1 MNQDLREAGPL
12 APGRDDSVSGPKD
25 DASLA
30 APPGLSVAAAAS
42 LIKPKLRGVLH
53 MINTPLALIGG
64 LLLLILADDPLVRV
78 GCAVWTLTAVL
89 LFGHSAVYHRG
100 RWTEK
105 VEAVLRRVDHSNIA
119 VFIAGTYTPL
129 ALALLEGTSRVV
141 LLSVIWGCALA
152 EVLFRTFWLGAPRW
166 LYVALYIAMGWA
178 AVAWLPQLWA
188 SGGPLVIALI
198 GAGGLVYTAGAVVY
212 ALKRPNPSPTWFGFH
227 EIFHSCTVIAAGC
240 HYAAIALI
248 TFR

>member
-1 MNQDLREAGPL
+1 MGSMLGVALSENIIQLLIFWELTSLSSFLLIGFRSGKPEGRQGARMAL
-12 APGRDDSVSGPKD
+12 AVTGG
-25 DASLA
+25 
-30 APPGLSVAAAAS
+30 G
-42 LIKPKLRGVLH
+42 G
-53 MINTPLALIGG
+53 LALIGG

-166 LYVALYIAMGWA
+166 LYVALYIAMGW
-178 AVAWLPQLWA
+178 VALFWLPSFWA
-188 SGGPLVIALI
+188 SGGPAVVILLL
-198 GAGGLVYTAGAVVY
+198 AGGVCYTLGAVVY
-212 ALKRPNPSPTWFGFH
+212 ALKRPNPSQKWFGFH
-227 EIFHSCTVIAAGC
+227 EIFHAGTILGAMC
-240 HYAAIALI
+240 HWVAILLAVA
-248 TFR
+248 

>member
-166 LYVALYIAMGWA
+166 LYVALYIAMGW
-178 AVAWLPQLWA
+178 VALFWLPSFWV
-188 SGGPLVIALI
+188 SGGPAVVILLF
-198 GAGGLVYTAGAVVY
+198 AGGVCYTLGAVVY
-212 ALKRPNPSPTWFGFH
+212 ARKRPNPSPKWFGFH
-227 EIFHSCTVIAAGC
+227 EIFHAGTILGAMC
-240 HYAAIALI
+240 HWVAILLAVA
-248 TFR
+248 

>member
-1 MNQDLREAGPL
+1 MAAQTRTNQNISDVAGE
-12 APGRDDSVSGPKD
+12 
-25 DASLA
+25 
-30 APPGLSVAAAAS
+30 VAAT
-42 LIKPKLRGVLH
+42 IKPKLRGWLH
-53 MINTPLALIGG
+53 ASAVPLSLIGG
-64 LLLLILADDPLVRV
+64 ILLIVFSTT
-78 GCAVWTLTAVL
+78 TLGRIGAGVYLGGSLL
-89 LFGHSAVYHRG
+89 LFGTSAIYHRFG
-100 RWTEK
+100 WGK
-105 VEAVLRRVDHSNIA
+105 PAAAILRRMDHSNIYL
-119 VFIAGTYTPL
+119 FIAATYTPL
-129 ALALLEGTSRVV
+129 ALLLLTGTSRI
-141 LLSVIWGCALA
+141 LLLVCIWGSAILG
-152 EVLFRTFWLGAPRW
+152 VLFRILWLGAPRW
-166 LYVALYIAMGWA
+166 LYTALYIAMGWA